1 MKYVEFDRARFDSG
15 EMPTHT
21 RNGHRVN
28 WVLEA
33 DPSVITDHPII
44 AWVEGFSRPFSFT
57 EAGKVH
63 ASMCNEFDLVYEV
76 REKVV
81 RVVLYKSGTGIDAYF
96 KRESVTEENFVK
108 TINDLMAQGKF
119 VDLLEYKLTF

>member
-15 EMPTHT
+15 QMPTHT

-28 WVLEA
+28 WVMEV
-33 DPSVITDHPII
+33 DPSVITDYPIV
-44 AWVEGFSRPFSFT
+44 AWIEGEEKPSSFT
-57 EAGKVH
+57 ENGEVCRGFQSSH
-63 ASMCNEFDLVYEV
+63 DLVYEV
-76 REKVV
+76 KEKVV

-108 TINDLMAQGKF
+108 IINDLMAQGNF